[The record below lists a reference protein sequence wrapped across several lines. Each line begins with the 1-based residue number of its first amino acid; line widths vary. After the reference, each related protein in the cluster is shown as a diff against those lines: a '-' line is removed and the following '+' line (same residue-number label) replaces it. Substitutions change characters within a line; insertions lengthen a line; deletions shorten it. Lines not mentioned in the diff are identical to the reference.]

1 MRDKTKVWLGAM
13 RLRTL
18 PLAASSTILG
28 SFLAAFN
35 GIFNWKIFT
44 LATLTTLFLQIL
56 SNLANDYGDGVKGT
70 DEKRVGEK
78 RANQSGIVSKLEMKI
93 GISILII
100 LSLAAG
106 ILLILE
112 GTKGTNQLNVFIFLI
127 LGFGA
132 IFSAV
137 KYTIGDK
144 PYGYIGLGDFFVFFW
159 FGIIG
164 VAGTYFLHTH
174 QFSLDILL
182 PSASIGLLS
191 VGVLNINN
199 LRDRITD
206 KEAGKITLVVRIGEN
221 NAKKYQLGLITLA
234 MICSGAYVFLNYN
247 GFWQFL
253 FLATAPF
260 FFINAALIMK
270 ITEPA
275 QFDPYLKKFAI
286 STFFF
291 SIMLGLGLIL
301 SLNV

>member
-1 MRDKTKVWLGAM
+1 MNSKTKIWLGAM

-18 PLAASSTILG
+18 PLAVSSTILG
-28 SFLAAFN
+28 SFLAAFD
-35 GIFNWKIFT
+35 GGFNWKIFV

-78 RANQSGIVSKLEMKI
+78 RANQSGIVSKKEMKV
-93 GISILII
+93 GISILVV
-100 LSLAAG
+100 LALVSG
-106 ILLILE
+106 ISLILE
-112 GTKGTNQLNVFIFLI
+112 GTKGTNQLNIIIFLI
-127 LGFGA
+127 LGLGA
-132 IFSAV
+132 IVSAI

-174 QFSLDILL
+174 HFSFDILL

-206 KEAGKITLVVRIGEN
+206 QQAGKITLVVRIGEE
-221 NAKKYQLGLITLA
+221 NAKKYQLGLIILA
-234 MICSGAYVFLNYN
+234 MICSGLYVFMNYN
-247 GFWQFL
+247 DFWQLL
-253 FLATAPF
+253 FLVTAPF
-260 FFINAALIMK
+260 FFVNAALIMK

-291 SIMLGLGLIL
+291 SIALGLGLIL
-301 SLNV
+301 SLNA

>member
-1 MRDKTKVWLGAM
+1 MKSKTKIWLGAM

-18 PLAASSTILG
+18 PLAVSSTILG

-35 GIFNWKIFT
+35 GDFNWKIFI
-44 LATLTTLFLQIL
+44 LASLTTLFLQIL
-56 SNLANDYGDGVKGT
+56 SNLANDYGDGLKGT
-70 DEKRVGEK
+70 DDNRVGEK
-78 RANQSGIVSKLEMKI
+78 RANQSGIVSKSEMKKGI
-93 GISILII
+93 LIFILLALVSGIS
-100 LSLAAG
+100 
-106 ILLILE
+106 LILV
-112 GTKGTNQLNVFIFLI
+112 GTKGANQLSVVIFLI
-127 LGFGA
+127 LGLGA
-132 IFSAV
+132 IVSAV
-137 KYTIGDK
+137 KYTIGNK

-174 QFSLDILL
+174 QFSPDILL
-182 PSASIGLLS
+182 PSTSIGLLS

-206 KEAGKITLVVRIGEN
+206 LEAGKITLVVRIGEQ

-234 MICSGAYVFLNYN
+234 MICSGVYVFMNYN
-247 GFWQFL
+247 SFWQFL
-253 FLATAPF
+253 FLVTAPF

-286 STFFF
+286 STFLF
-291 SIMLGLGLIL
+291 SIALGLGLIL
-301 SLNV
+301 SLNA

>member
-1 MRDKTKVWLGAM
+1 MRSKIKVWLAAM

-18 PLAASSTILG
+18 PLAVSSTILG

-35 GIFNWKIFT
+35 GDFNWKIFV
-44 LATLTTLFLQIL
+44 LASLTTLFLQIL
-56 SNLANDYGDGVKGT
+56 SNLANDYGDGLKGT
-70 DEKRVGEK
+70 DENRVGEK
-78 RANQSGIVSKLEMKI
+78 RANQSGVVSKLEMKI
-93 GISILII
+93 GISAFIL
-100 LSLAAG
+100 LALVSG

-112 GTKGTNQLNVFIFLI
+112 GTKGTNQLNIILFLI
-127 LGFGA
+127 LGLGA
-132 IFSAV
+132 IVSAI

-164 VAGTYFLHTH
+164 VAGTYFLHTNH
-174 QFSLDILL
+174 FSFDILL

-206 KEAGKITLVVRIGEN
+206 QKAGKITLVVRIGEQ
-221 NAKKYQLGLITLA
+221 NAKKYQLALITLA
-234 MICSGAYVFLNYN
+234 MICSGAYVFMNYN

-291 SIMLGLGLIL
+291 SIALGLGLIL
-301 SLNV
+301 SLNA